1 MSQRSDW
8 LPAARDAMLAMVK
21 AWILTITAYLLK
33 WGIPES
39 VVQNLS
45 SLATTAEGALEA
57 AKNESTRT
65 PVANARCKESFDA
78 LTAEMRNIKRRY
90 FLSPPLTD
98 SDFVAL
104 GLKPHDSTHTP
115 SSVPTAQVTVETYLV
130 GRHELGVKLVY
141 VTGNP
146 NDTANKGYRIWYS
159 VVAPG
164 ETSPA
169 GPDDLHK
176 SFFTMRKKDL
186 LQFDYAESGQVVYF
200 AVQIENSSG
209 KQGPWGPL
217 VHALIP

>member
-21 AWILTITAYLLK
+21 EWILTITASLLK

-45 SLATTAEGALEA
+45 ALAASAESTLDA

-65 PVANARCKESFDA
+65 PVATARCKEAFDA
-78 LTAEMRNIKRRY
+78 LTAEMRDVKRRY
-90 FLSPPLTD
+90 LLSPPLTD

-104 GLKPHDSTHTP
+104 GLKPPDHTHTP
-115 SSVPTAQVTVETYLV
+115 SGVPTAQVKVETYLA

-141 VTGNP
+141 VSGSP
-146 NDTANKGYRIWYS
+146 SDPANRGYRIWYS
-159 VVAPG
+159 VVGQGGAPP
-164 ETSPA
+164 ERPE
-169 GPDDLHK
+169 DLRK

-186 LQFDYAESGQVVYF
+186 LQFDYGESGQTAYF
-200 AVQIENSSG
+200 AVQIENSGG
-209 KQGPWGPL
+209 KQGPWGPM
-217 VHALIP
+217 VPALIP